1 MTKPCHALCGQ
12 GLLGPMSQRRED
24 VFGQRRADLSDRLSS
39 LLLLTL
45 AGELIVDS
53 SFRLPLCL
61 LGGGEQWNRE
71 PV

>member
-1 MTKPCHALCGQ
+1 
-12 GLLGPMSQRRED
+12 MSQRRED